1 MSIARVATL
10 EDCNTDNRWSPS
22 HDDQTCSIST
32 SSPIQTFCGASFATR
47 TEMSRNCFGLRT
59 ELRTSRHPGASG
71 MGRLAWG
78 ADSSHPTCD
87 GAWRSH
93 LVTLWKRR
101 LETCIY
107 LTGSHWFIIGSRDP
121 IIRPSSITWHRSHDV
136 TRYKTELL
144 KWTKSCDR
152 SALAAHSTLPLY
164 CNSDSTYTLIQAR
177 SY

>member
-10 EDCNTDNRWSPS
+10 EDSNTGNRWSTDY
-22 HDDQTCSIST
+22 DDQTCSIST
-32 SSPIQTFCGASFATR
+32 SCPIQTFYGASFATR

-59 ELRTSRHPGASG
+59 ELRTSRHPVASG

-87 GAWRSH
+87 EAWRFH

-107 LTGSHWFIIGSRDP
+107 LTDCHWFIIGSRDP
-121 IIRPSSITWHRSHDV
+121 IIRPSFITCHRSHDV
-136 TRYKTELL
+136 TRSKTEL
-144 KWTKSCDR
+144 KSER
-152 SALAAHSTLPLY
+152 NPVTEVHSLWCTPRYHCTVIVIVPVRVLWNGL
-164 CNSDSTYTLIQAR
+164 
-177 SY
+177 